1 MNFKELLSSSNIKN
15 LIVYI
20 SIAGSSVFITK
31 SCLYDK
37 PIPVVTPAPVLEP
50 TKEVIDINNK
60 IHDVITQQVIKKEE
74 QKEYVDSLTK
84 VLKVKEKDLE
94 SVTKAASSVDTTFPS
109 STNIQYKLKDTIY
122 SVHKK
127 DDWIDISAYAGR
139 DSGKILLSLRDTL
152 TYTTLTRSNLFSTR
166 RYVDIYHSNPYIN
179 TTSAYSLTFKEKQPL
194 VIIGPYIG
202 YGYDG
207 KQFKPSIGVAV
218 TVPLI
223 KIK

>member
-1 MNFKELLSSSNIKN
+1 MNFKGLLSSSGIKN
-15 LIVYI
+15 LIVYL
-20 SIAGSSVFITK
+20 SIAGSSIFITK
-31 SCLYDK
+31 SCLRGK
-37 PIPVVTPAPVLEP
+37 PIPIVTPSPVLEP

-60 IHDVITQQVIKKEE
+60 IHDVITQQVVEKEE

-94 SVTKAASSVDTTFPS
+94 SVTKAASGIDTGFS
-109 STNIQYKLKDTIY
+109 SNTNIEYRPKDTIY

-127 DDWIDISAYAGR
+127 DNWIDISAYAGR
-139 DSGKILLSLRDTL
+139 DSGKILLSLKDTL
-152 TYTTLTRSNLFSTR
+152 TYTTLTKSRLFSTK

-179 TTSAYSLTFKEKQPL
+179 TTSAYSLSFKEKQPFM
-194 VIIGPYIG
+194 IIGPYVG

-207 KQFKPSIGVAV
+207 QRFRPSIGVAV